1 MFGTYA
7 NSVTRDVFKDNL
19 AKDGWKF
26 FEFHNLNELFHIMYE
41 AKVESGEI
49 DRLDEMTSQLLSIP
63 SRASVVVE
71 EPEPGM
77 MGLGTENDDDE

>member
-49 DRLDEMTSQLLSIP
+49 DRLDEMTS
-63 SRASVVVE
+63 
-71 EPEPGM
+71 
-77 MGLGTENDDDE
+77 